1 MQVAIGELSRQVVE
15 HSLPE
20 RIYDGLQTLL
30 ELSCHRVTKCRDVAA
45 RYMNRLIT
53 SFPSLMCDPPLVFAI
68 LEALTMLRKAC
79 EGEFIDEVSSIGYL
93 KLYVQVLTCGR

>member
-1 MQVAIGELSRQVVE
+1 
-15 HSLPE
+15 
-20 RIYDGLQTLL
+20 
-30 ELSCHRVTKCRDVAA
+30 
-45 RYMNRLIT
+45 
-53 SFPSLMCDPPLVFAI
+53 MCDPPLVFAI